1 MKRAALREGC
11 ALVIPPSQETGEACS
26 LCDLQPRTGQPST
39 PAREGAEDNMKTTL
53 LRTAFLS
60 LAVFAVGF
68 PLQAQ
73 RNPNDAHL
81 SGRLTDQSGYGVGNV
96 KVTAQLEGDANAQ
109 ILSAVSTPDGAY
121 QLSVPPG
128 RYHIHFQHPSFVPR
142 GIVLTLAATE
152 NKDLDLRLEIARIS
166 ENVVVTANAQ
176 PLELDHTPAPVDLI
190 GRQEIERRQAVSL
203 PDLLSTQ
210 TGIALARTGTIGGFA
225 TIFVD
230 GGNSSFTKVLMD
242 GTPVNLPGGDFLFN
256 NLTLDNVDKVEIVHG
271 AESALYG
278 SDAMSGV
285 IQIVSHQGSTR
296 IPEINLLGEG
306 GSYSSARGG
315 GQVSGLLDR
324 FDYSAA
330 GSYFHT
336 DGQGINDAF
345 LNRSFAGN
353 FGYSFSDSNQLR
365 LSVRS
370 NASYAGTPG
379 QTLLGPNF
387 SDATAFDDLR
397 LLSGNLSWTFKTGS
411 HWVHRLSGMESRF
424 LDTNGFPDFNFFETA
439 QFNRAGFFEQSTY
452 SFRQGAVTAGY
463 QYEVENAD
471 PNDLSALHARRN
483 NQAGFL
489 DARWQPLSRLT
500 LNAGA
505 RAEANTNFGTH
516 VVPRVGAVYALRYS
530 RSFWGDTRA
539 RISYGQGIEE
549 PTVFESFDA
558 DPCNPGNPSLRPQRS
573 HTINAGID
581 QYFSAD
587 RFRISATFF
596 SNEFHDLID
605 QEAGPSNPICFNG
618 IEMLYF
624 NIDSARAR
632 GLNLS
637 GEAHLNHWLL
647 LKGNYS
653 YDNTRVLQTVAS
665 APAVEQPGNHL
676 LRRPVN
682 SGNLWL
688 DANFRRVNFNIAG
701 YFTGVR
707 TDSDF
712 DGLGLTRNP
721 GYARFDV
728 ATGYN
733 FGRGISFYGRFT
745 NLFDKHYQE
754 AIGFPALGR
763 DFRLG
768 MNYRFSGRN

>member
-1 MKRAALREGC
+1 MKTSLLRAAFLLS
-11 ALVIPPSQETGEACS
+11 AVSVISF
-26 LCDLQPRTGQPST
+26 ST
-39 PAREGAEDNMKTTL
+39 
-53 LRTAFLS
+53 
-60 LAVFAVGF
+60 
-68 PLQAQ
+68 QAQ
-73 RNPNDAHL
+73 SNSPDAQL
-81 SGRLTDQSGYGVGNV
+81 SGRLTDLSGYGVGNV
-96 KVTAQLEGDANAQ
+96 KVTAQLENNPSAR
-109 ILSAVSTPDGAY
+109 IWSAVSRADGAY
-121 QLSVPPG
+121 LLAVPPG

-142 GIVLTLAATE
+142 DVALVLASGEHHA
-152 NKDLDLRLEIARIS
+152 LDLRLEIERVS
-166 ENVVVTANAQ
+166 ENVVVTANAL
-176 PLELDHTPAPVDLI
+176 PLDLDHTPAPVDLI
-190 GRQEIERRQAVSL
+190 GRQEIEQRQAVSL
-203 PDLLSTQ
+203 PDLLATQ
-210 TGIALARTGTIGGFA
+210 TGVSLARTGTIGGFT

-230 GGNSSFTKVLMD
+230 GGNSSFTKVLID
-242 GTPVNLPGGDFLFN
+242 GTPVNLPGGDLIYT
-256 NLTLDNVDKVEIVHG
+256 NLTLDNVDKVELVHG

-278 SDAMSGV
+278 TDAMSGV

-296 IPEINLLGEG
+296 IPEVNLFAEG
-306 GSYSSARGG
+306 GSFSSARGG
-315 GQVSGLLDR
+315 AQVSGLLHK
-324 FDYSAA
+324 FDYSVA

-353 FGYSFSDSNQLR
+353 LGYSFSDSNQLR
-365 LSVRS
+365 LTVRS
-370 NASYAGTPG
+370 NVSFAGTPG
-379 QTLLGPNF
+379 QTLLGPAF
-387 SDATAFDDLR
+387 SDSTAYDDER
-397 LLSGNLSWTFKTGS
+397 QLSGNLSWTFKTGS
-411 HWVHRLSGMESRF
+411 HWVHRISGMEARF
-424 LDTNGFPDFNFFETA
+424 LDTNGFPDLTSPQFSFFETA
-439 QFNRAGFFEQSTY
+439 QFNRAGFLEQSTY

-471 PNDLSALHARRN
+471 PNNNSGLHARRN

-500 LNAGA
+500 LSAGA
-505 RAEANTNFGTH
+505 RAETNTNFGTR

-530 RSFWGDTRA
+530 QGLLADTRA

-549 PTVFESFDA
+549 PTIFESFDA

-573 HTINAGID
+573 RTVNAGID

-596 SNEFHDLID
+596 ANEFRDLID
-605 QEAGPSNPICFNG
+605 QEVGPPNPICFGGN
-618 IEMLYF
+618 EKLFF
-624 NIDSARAR
+624 NIDRARAR
-632 GLNLS
+632 GLNWS
-637 GEAHLNHWLL
+637 GEAHLNHWLV

-653 YDNTRVLQTVAS
+653 YDDTRVLKTVAT
-665 APAVEQPGNHL
+665 APPFEQPGNHL

-688 DANFRRVNFNIAG
+688 NATFRRVNFNVAG

-712 DGLGLTRNP
+712 DSLIIGNVCTGPCLTRNP

-728 ATGYN
+728 ATSYN
-733 FGRGISFYGRFT
+733 FGRGVSFYGRVT
-745 NLFDKHYQE
+745 NLLDKQYQE